1 MDAGSINTQKAPSGS
16 SFSMGA
22 FFLRWWG
29 LWLVAVT
36 LVGVWVWMGRSLTA
50 GRSVVVSRGPV
61 AGILSVPGWIE
72 PVGGIVEISTH
83 VQGII
88 TSIPVVPGKVVAA
101 GDVIATLAKDEAS
114 ARVMQARAA
123 VTQAQANVRT
133 LEAVFVALDAQARRL
148 EAESVRLKAGAAHT
162 PASHLSAS
170 GAPPPATAAADTCL
184 TGNTPAQGSSS
195 PSGSVSLVPGPSA
208 ASSLASASPDLLEAE
223 ARRLLSSLLPSSLP
237 ILLST
242 PESRREALASARAT
256 VELARG
262 RLEEATT
269 YENYTVVR
277 APSAGTVV
285 RVMAE
290 VGEQTGGLVAGPLVG
305 LADLSRLQVR
315 IEVDEA
321 DVTRIQTGLKAW
333 ITTPATGEQ
342 RFGAEVTQ
350 VSAEMG
356 RRKVPLDDPRARIDT
371 RVLEAVLSLQE
382 PGPFKLSQRVSASIV
397 LAPAQEVVRVP
408 VTALVHQPS
417 QDPARLSRLQP
428 FVRVAGAVSPELIP
442 VTLGRS
448 DGDWVEVVGGV
459 TEGQEVLLDPSLP

>member
-1 MDAGSINTQKAPSGS
+1 
-16 SFSMGA
+16 
-22 FFLRWWG
+22 
-29 LWLVAVT
+29 
-36 LVGVWVWMGRSLTA
+36 MGRSLTA
-50 GRSVVVSRGPV
+50 GKTVVVSRGPV

-72 PVGGIVEISTH
+72 PVGGIVEITTH

-88 TSIPVVPGKVVAA
+88 TTIPVVPGQQVVA
-101 GDVIATLAKDEAS
+101 GDIIATLARDEAS

-133 LEAVFVALDAQARRL
+133 LEAVFLALDAQARRL
-148 EAESVRLKAGAAHT
+148 EAESVRLQAGGTQAPAA
-162 PASHLSAS
+162 SLSPTGNS
-170 GAPPPATAAADTCL
+170 PPATVEAATNSAGSASDNAA
-184 TGNTPAQGSSS
+184 GNASRS
-195 PSGSVSLVPGPSA
+195 PSGSVPSVPGPSGV
-208 ASSLASASPDLLEAE
+208 SSLAGASPDLLEAE
-223 ARRLLSSLLPSSLP
+223 ARRILSSLLPSNLP

-242 PESRREALASARAT
+242 PESRREALASARAS

-262 RLEEATT
+262 HLEEATT

-290 VGEQTGGLVAGPLVG
+290 VGEQTGGMVAGPLVG

-321 DVTRIQTGLKAW
+321 DVTRIQPGLQAW

-342 RFGAEVTQ
+342 KFPAEVTQ
-350 VSAEMG
+350 ISAEMG
-356 RRKVPLDDPRARIDT
+356 RRNVPLDDPRARIDT
-371 RVLEAVLSLQE
+371 RVLEAVLTLQT
-382 PGPFKLSQRVSASIV
+382 PGPFKLSQRVSAGIV
-397 LAPAQEVVRVP
+397 LMPALDVLRVP

-417 QDPARLSRLQP
+417 QDPAQLSRLQP
-428 FVRVAGAVSPELIP
+428 FVRVPGAVSPELIP
-442 VTLGRS
+442 VILGRS